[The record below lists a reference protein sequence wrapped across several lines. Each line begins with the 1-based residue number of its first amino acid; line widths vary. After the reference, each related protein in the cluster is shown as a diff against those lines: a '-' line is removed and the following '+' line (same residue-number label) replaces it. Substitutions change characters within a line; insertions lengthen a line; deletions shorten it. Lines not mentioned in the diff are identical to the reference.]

1 MSSYSLNQIKT
12 YAHDSIQN
20 IIPLDDESINEMIQY
35 ALSSFKTRAA
45 MSNHFL
51 DLLGPSDATFQFVS
65 KLGDMI
71 FGAEKTT
78 NTSSNVEK
86 PNSKKGNVATMS
98 TMSDSLKPK
107 DRQSAETSNKSNIK
121 SKPKAAGIRLVKKQP
136 ATSKGRMAGNTSK
149 GATTS
154 DLFNMKP
161 TTVETD
167 RIKKREVKMKLD
179 SIEDLDEVL
188 LQLEIS
194 ARGDKNDNDI
204 RICNC
209 NATRHKLFEMYPNCL
224 NCGKIICEK
233 EGLQPCSFC
242 GKSLMAEDERREMLE
257 VVTKEKESLERDALA
272 RLEQS
277 VNKIA
282 PKPKKKNVIRVTLN
296 TPGQNNFKVHEQLY
310 KQIEEMNKGKQEM
323 QEAKKQQTELVK
335 KNEEELSYYKSRH
348 NKDEELIKAEER
360 LAMLLNFQD
369 NGAERTKIID
379 HAADF
384 DTPTAE
390 TSGSLWASPM
400 ERVLQFKRQQKL
412 QKRMHDQEL
421 QRSGRGATVIN
432 VDIKNGEA
440 VYQNVDTSETIGSVT
455 DNLSDD
461 DEIVALQERVNK
473 EKLNKFHEE
482 TQNTYDFTGFEKTFV
497 KPIYRGDAIPNNR
510 VGGEEHSAINNMLAS
525 LPILGS
531 VVQPGDAQEQED
543 RFLTMAGV

>member
-1 MSSYSLNQIKT
+1 
-12 YAHDSIQN
+12 
-20 IIPLDDESINEMIQY
+20 
-35 ALSSFKTRAA
+35 
-45 MSNHFL
+45 
-51 DLLGPSDATFQFVS
+51 
-65 KLGDMI
+65 
-71 FGAEKTT
+71 
-78 NTSSNVEK
+78 
-86 PNSKKGNVATMS
+86 
-98 TMSDSLKPK
+98 
-107 DRQSAETSNKSNIK
+107 
-121 SKPKAAGIRLVKKQP
+121 
-136 ATSKGRMAGNTSK
+136 
-149 GATTS
+149 
-154 DLFNMKP
+154 
-161 TTVETD
+161 
-167 RIKKREVKMKLD
+167 
-179 SIEDLDEVL
+179 
-188 LQLEIS
+188 
-194 ARGDKNDNDI
+194 
-204 RICNC
+204 
-209 NATRHKLFEMYPNCL
+209 
-224 NCGKIICEK
+224 
-233 EGLQPCSFC
+233 
-242 GKSLMAEDERREMLE
+242 MLE
-257 VVTKEKESLERDALA
+257 VVTKEKESLERDALV

-277 VNKIA
+277 INKPA

-473 EKLNKFHEE
+473 EKLSKFHEE

-510 VGGEEHSAINNMLAS
+510 VDREEHSAINNILAS
-525 LPILGS
+525 LPVLGS